1 MARDRNIKFR
11 TRKQTKREQLKKF
24 SAVLAAFVVVCLLFS
39 FLYIYTRFD
48 GDFSSVFSGTSQT
61 TEVKTTNI
69 DKAEPKSVSL
79 LLFCSNTDKSELR
92 FLCVAKF
99 SYPSCEVTLQ
109 SVLPDERI
117 TFDGKIESFSSV
129 YKKYGADSLKAAVS
143 EYTGAA
149 VDRYIGSA
157 DGSFKETAKLLG
169 GFTVDIPEP
178 ITFRGEFTLILSRGS
193 QQISGDALIKYM
205 RYLIIENENGL
216 FEQSEIMS
224 QIISSVVKPEKAQ
237 KAKSIYTTLAN
248 NLETD
253 ITIVDFSEHGDMVDR
268 FFTGEK
274 MTFII
279 NNTAGGEAEE

>member
-1 MARDRNIKFR
+1 MARNRNIKFR
-11 TRKQTKREQLKKF
+11 TRKQTKREQVKKF

-61 TEVKTTNI
+61 TEEKTTNI
-69 DKAEPKSVSL
+69 DKAQPKSASL
-79 LLFCSNTDKSELR
+79 LLFCSSPDKSELR

-109 SVLPDERI
+109 SVLPSERI
-117 TFDGKIESFSSV
+117 TFDGKIESFASI

-143 EYTGAA
+143 GHTGTEI
-149 VDRYIGSA
+149 DRYIGSA
-157 DGSFKETAKLLG
+157 DGSFKETSKLLG

-193 QQISGDALIKYM
+193 QQISGDALVKYM
-205 RYLIIENENGL
+205 RYLLIENENGL
-216 FEQSEIMS
+216 FEQSEIIS
-224 QIISSVVKPEKAQ
+224 QIISSVVKAEKAQ

-253 ITIVDFSEHGDMVDR
+253 ITIVDFSQHSEMVDR
-268 FFTGEK
+268 FFTSGK